1 MTTKNMFKI
10 FENQMTILNAFNQNM
25 TSLQF
30 KSMLGFVTKKLFI
43 QFNRN
48 QIFEFHSFD
57 NAINTE
63 LVP

>member
-10 FENQMTILNAFNQNM
+10 FQNQMTILNAFNQNM
-25 TSLQF
+25 TSLQL

-48 QIFEFHSFD
+48 QILEFYSFD
-57 NAINTE
+57 DAINIE

>member
-1 MTTKNMFKI
+1 MFKI
-10 FENQMTILNAFNQNM
+10 FQNQMTILNAFNQNM
-25 TSLQF
+25 TSLQL

-48 QIFEFHSFD
+48 QILEFYSFD
-57 NAINTE
+57 DTINIE

>member
-10 FENQMTILNAFNQNM
+10 FENQTTILNAFNQNM
-25 TSLQF
+25 TSLQS
-30 KSMLGFVTKKLFI
+30 KSMLCHKKLFI

-48 QIFEFHSFD
+48 QILECYSFN
-57 NAINTE
+57 NAIDTE

>member
-25 TSLQF
+25 TSLQL

-43 QFNRN
+43 QFNRI